1 VTVTP
6 LADRPAQAGGV
17 TVTIGDVIVNA
28 GDDDWKAEA
37 MRAFLKKLD
46 DAERRILG
54 AGRSRSRAL
63 GIN

>member
-1 VTVTP
+1 
-6 LADRPAQAGGV
+6 
-17 TVTIGDVIVNA
+17 VIVNA